1 MDTTDKP
8 SAPTEPTVTVGFNLP
23 QEFQTHVNVSE
34 PANPPANVAEPGKY
48 FSDSFLLKPLQ
59 NRHK

>member
-34 PANPPANVAEPGKY
+34 PANPPANVVEPG
-48 FSDSFLLKPLQ
+48 
-59 NRHK
+59 